1 MQEQKTNL
9 EKIINSSIEEI
20 KQKMMT
26 ICENGYEDDLNF
38 QSAISFIGQIKETV
52 SDFGCQIVK
61 SYFESRDEPVPSI
74 TSDNKRYLNKGKST
88 KEVIT
93 SLGKISITRSYY
105 QHRSGG
111 SSLFPLDNKLG
122 VMGELLM
129 PDVKEVVLF
138 SCAYNTPEES
148 SRLLEKCSF
157 IKLHPT
163 QIKRAV
169 TSTNEFIETSD
180 SGSFVMENVR
190 KNETIPESELLVC
203 SLDGVNVLLNENGKK
218 KGRPLERP
226 IKNENISASAYKNV
240 MCGSI
245 SHYKI
250 VKNEGGKTPERV
262 DTKYI
267 ARMPEKYYPAFKR
280 EFEEEIRSADP
291 GFSVAKLIIT
301 DAHKS
306 ISGYLKDNPAFSG
319 YHRIIDFYHA
329 SEHLSLLAEAIFGK
343 SSAKAKSWYLNYR
356 DILKNQEQGVIR
368 LIRSVEYYFGS
379 QSFNKGQEKE
389 IRKHLGYFKKHKKF
403 MRYANYAEKGW
414 PIGSGV
420 IEAACKSVVKQRMC
434 RSGQRWSIKGGQAVL
449 NLRAV
454 VKSNRWE
461 GFWSELTKSYYMKNA
476 A

>member
-9 EKIINSSIEEI
+9 EKIINSSIDEI
-20 KQKMMT
+20 KQKMMA
-26 ICENGYEDDLNF
+26 ICENGNKNDLDF
-38 QSAISFIGQIKETV
+38 QSAVGFIGQIKEVV
-52 SDFGCQIVK
+52 SDLGCHVVK
-61 SYFESRDEPVPSI
+61 SYFESRDEPVDYIESGG
-74 TSDNKRYLNKGKST
+74 KRYLNKGKST
-88 KEVIT
+88 KEIIT
-93 SLGKISITRSYY
+93 SLGKIGITRSYY

-111 SSLFPLDNKLG
+111 NSLFPLDEKLG
-122 VMGELLM
+122 VNGELLM
-129 PDVKEVVLF
+129 PDVKEVVLY

-169 TSTNEFIETSD
+169 NRTSEFTETH
-180 SGSFVMENVR
+180 GSEIMESVR
-190 KNETIPESELLVC
+190 QNETIPESELLVC

-226 IKNENISASAYKNV
+226 TSKENVTASSYKNV

-245 SHYKI
+245 SHYRIIESEEDK
-250 VKNEGGKTPERV
+250 VPERI

-267 ARMPEKYYPAFKR
+267 ARMPEKYYPTFKR
-280 EFEEEIRSADP
+280 EFEKEIKSANSSL
-291 GFSVAKLIIT
+291 FAAKLVIT

-306 ISGYLKDNPAFSG
+306 ISGYLKDNPAFEG
-319 YHRIIDFYHA
+319 YQRIIDFYHA
-329 SEHLSLLAEAIFGK
+329 SEHLSLMAEAIHGK
-343 SSAKAKSWYLNYR
+343 SSAKATEWYKKYR
-356 DILKNQEQGVIR
+356 DILKNQKQGVQK
-368 LIRSVEYYFGS
+368 LNRSVEYYLGS
-379 QSFNKGQEKE
+379 QPYNKTREKE

-403 MRYANYAEKGW
+403 MQYVDYSEKGW

-434 RSGQRWSIKGGQAVL
+434 RSGQRWSIKGGQAIL
-449 NLRAV
+449 NLRAI

-461 GFWSELTKSYYMKNA
+461 GFWNELSERYYTKLA

>member
-9 EKIINSSIEEI
+9 VKDINLYLDEI
-20 KQKMMT
+20 RQKMLT
-26 ICENGYEDDLNF
+26 ICKNDYKSELDF
-38 QSAISFIGQIKETV
+38 HSAISFIGQIKEVV
-52 SDFGCQIVK
+52 SDLGCRVVK
-61 SYFESRDEPVPSI
+61 SYFESRDEPVSYI
-74 TSDNKRYLNKGKST
+74 ESGDKRYLNKGQST

-93 SLGKISITRSYY
+93 SLGKIGITRSYY

-111 SSLFPLDNKLG
+111 NSLFPLDEKLG
-122 VMGELLM
+122 VDRELLM

-163 QIKRAV
+163 QVKRAV
-169 TSTNEFIETSD
+169 TNTDKFIETS
-180 SGSFVMENVR
+180 GSDIMERVR
-190 KNETIPESELLVC
+190 QNETIPESELLVC
-203 SLDGVNVLLNENGKK
+203 SLDGVNVLLNENGRK
-218 KGRPLERP
+218 KGRPMERP
-226 IKNENISASAYKNV
+226 TSKENISASSYKNV

-245 SHYKI
+245 SHYRIIEDEK
-250 VKNEGGKTPERV
+250 GKTPERI

-267 ARMPEKYYPAFKR
+267 ARMPESYYPTFKR
-280 EFEEEIRSADP
+280 EFEKEIKSAAP
-291 GFSVAKLIIT
+291 GPTVTKLVIT

-306 ISGYLKDNPAFSG
+306 ISGYLKDNPAFDG

-329 SEHLSLLAEAIFGK
+329 SEHLSLIAEAIHGK
-343 SSAKAKSWYLNYR
+343 SSAKATEWYKKYR
-356 DILKNQEQGVIR
+356 DILKNQNQGVKK
-368 LIRSVEYYFGS
+368 LIRSVEYYFWG
-379 QSFNKGQEKE
+379 QSYNKTKGKE

-403 MRYANYAEKGW
+403 MKYADYAQKGW

-454 VKSNRWE
+454 VKSHRWE
-461 GFWSELTKSYYMKNA
+461 GFWHEFTEKYYTKLA

>member
-9 EKIINSSIEEI
+9 EKIIYSSIEEI

-26 ICENGYEDDLNF
+26 ICENGYKNDLDF
-38 QSAISFIGQIKETV
+38 QSAVGFIGQIKELV
-52 SDFGCQIVK
+52 SDLGCHVVK
-61 SYFESRDEPVPSI
+61 GYFESRDEPVTYIESG
-74 TSDNKRYLNKGKST
+74 DKRYLNKGKST

-93 SLGKISITRSYY
+93 SLGKIGITRSYY

-111 SSLFPLDNKLG
+111 NSLFPLDEKLG
-122 VMGELLM
+122 INRELLM
-129 PDVKEVVLF
+129 PDVKEVVLY

-169 TSTNEFIETSD
+169 NGTNEFTETH
-180 SGSFVMENVR
+180 GSEIMESVR
-190 KNETIPESELLVC
+190 QNETIPESELLVC

-218 KGRPLERP
+218 KGRPMERP
-226 IKNENISASAYKNV
+226 TSKENVSASSYKNV

-245 SHYKI
+245 SHYRITENEDEKI
-250 VKNEGGKTPERV
+250 PERI

-267 ARMPEKYYPAFKR
+267 ARMPEKYYPTFKR
-280 EFEEEIRSADP
+280 EFEEEIKSVNP
-291 GFSVAKLIIT
+291 GLFEAKLVIT

-306 ISGYLKDNPAFSG
+306 ISGYLKDNPAFDG
-319 YHRIIDFYHA
+319 YQRIIDFYHA
-329 SEHLSLLAEAIFGK
+329 SEHLSLMAEAIHGK
-343 SSAKAKSWYLNYR
+343 STAKATEWYKKYR
-356 DILKNQEQGVIR
+356 DILKNQKQGVSK
-368 LIRSVEYYFGS
+368 LIRSVEYYLDS
-379 QSFNKGQEKE
+379 QSYSKAREKE

-403 MRYANYAEKGW
+403 MQYADYIEKGW

-434 RSGQRWSIKGGQAVL
+434 RSGQRWSIKGGQAIL
-449 NLRAV
+449 NLRAI

-461 GFWSELTKSYYMKNA
+461 GFWNEFTERYYNKLA

>member
-9 EKIINSSIEEI
+9 EKFINSSIEEI
-20 KQKMMT
+20 RQKMMT
-26 ICENGYEDDLNF
+26 ICENSYKEELDF
-38 QSAISFIGQIKETV
+38 QSAIGFIGQVKGLV
-52 SDFGCQIVK
+52 SDFGCSVVK
-61 SYFESRDEPVPSI
+61 GYFESRDEPMAFIESG
-74 TSDNKRYLNKGKST
+74 DKRYLNKGKST

-93 SLGKISITRSYY
+93 SLGKIGITRSYY

-111 SSLFPLDNKLG
+111 NSLFPLDEKLG
-122 VMGELLM
+122 IKGELLM

-169 TSTNEFIETSD
+169 TNTNDFIETTG
-180 SGSFVMENVR
+180 SGIMESIR
-190 KNETIPESELLVC
+190 KNETVPESELLVC

-226 IKNENISASAYKNV
+226 TSKGNIPSSSYKNV

-245 SHYKI
+245 SHYRITKE
-250 VKNEGGKTPERV
+250 KGEKMPQRV
-262 DTKYI
+262 GTKYI

-280 EFEEEIRSADP
+280 EFEEEIRSASPDP
-291 GFSVAKLIIT
+291 SVAKLVIT

-306 ISGYLKDNPAFSG
+306 ISGY
-319 YHRIIDFYHA
+319 
-329 SEHLSLLAEAIFGK
+329 
-343 SSAKAKSWYLNYR
+343 
-356 DILKNQEQGVIR
+356 
-368 LIRSVEYYFGS
+368 
-379 QSFNKGQEKE
+379 
-389 IRKHLGYFKKHKKF
+389 FKKHKKF
-403 MRYANYAEKGW
+403 MQYANYAENGW

-449 NLRAV
+449 NLRAI

-461 GFWSELTKSYYMKNA
+461 GFWNEYTKKYYKKLA

>member
-9 EKIINSSIEEI
+9 EKIINSSIDEI
-20 KQKMMT
+20 RQKMLT
-26 ICENGYEDDLNF
+26 ICENGNKNELDF
-38 QSAISFIGQIKETV
+38 QSALSFIGQIKELV
-52 SDFGCQIVK
+52 SDLGCHVVK
-61 SYFESRDEPVPSI
+61 SYFESRDEPVDYIESG
-74 TSDNKRYLNKGKST
+74 DKRYLNKGKST

-93 SLGKISITRSYY
+93 SLGKIGITRSYY

-111 SSLFPLDNKLG
+111 NSLFPLDEKLG
-122 VMGELLM
+122 VNGELLM
-129 PDVKEVVLF
+129 PDVKEVVLY

-169 TSTNEFIETSD
+169 TKTNEFIETH
-180 SGSFVMENVR
+180 GAEIMENVR
-190 KNETIPESELLVC
+190 QNETIPESELLVC

-226 IKNENISASAYKNV
+226 TSKENVTASSYKNV

-245 SHYKI
+245 SHYNI
-250 VKNEGGKTPERV
+250 TKNEEEKVPERI

-267 ARMPEKYYPAFKR
+267 ARMPEKYYPTFKR
-280 EFEEEIRSADP
+280 EFEKEIKSA
-291 GFSVAKLIIT
+291 GSCSFAAKLVIT

-306 ISGYLKDNPAFSG
+306 ISGYLKNNPAFDG
-319 YHRIIDFYHA
+319 YQRIIDFYHA
-329 SEHLSLLAEAIFGK
+329 SEHLSLMAEAIHGK
-343 SSAKAKSWYLNYR
+343 SSAKATEWYKKYR
-356 DILKNQEQGVIR
+356 DILKNQKQGVQK
-368 LIRSVEYYFGS
+368 LIRSVEYYLDS
-379 QSFNKGQEKE
+379 QPYNKTREKE

-403 MRYANYAEKGW
+403 MQYADYIDKGW

-434 RSGQRWSIKGGQAVL
+434 RSGQRWSTKGGQAIL
-449 NLRAV
+449 NLRAT

-461 GFWSELTKSYYMKNA
+461 GFWNEFTERFYNKLA